1 MDNPVRPSKVAEMS
15 HPTPEPPADHT
26 LPAVAASPDVD
37 GPVDVSRLAS
47 VRFRAQGLLWDR
59 PHMDDERFLG
69 ILADPD
75 SDQYLWAW
83 TRVLERLPSPVV
95 TQALS
100 LRDLQRLIRIV
111 RLRPPLQEAWESA
124 IEFWTEESRCRIS

>member
-1 MDNPVRPSKVAEMS
+1 
-15 HPTPEPPADHT
+15 
-26 LPAVAASPDVD
+26 
-37 GPVDVSRLAS
+37 
-47 VRFRAQGLLWDR
+47 
-59 PHMDDERFLG
+59 MDDERFLG

-124 IEFWTEESRCRIS
+124 IDFWTQESRSRVS